1 MPFAFEHLFRFGDVD
16 RGVATCKRPCDRQR
30 SRRRPPTSSDIGRP
44 IRLPHASRSAVSTAH
59 LAKLLPLIALRI
71 AIIVSGTRAGLADFK
86 IGAMY
91 WSMAS
96 FMPSGLSAPYERPP
110 MVVPS
115 PNPVIPSEQTT
126 LTIIKVCACMVAT
139 DRRCGRIIGRSTTKV
154 STTSTL
160 NVEARRLEKLV
171 VERCMIARTM
181 RPSWPLLKGMERYHR
196 SSGYAAAQH
205 KRAIAAGSKCKYPP
219 K

>member
-1 MPFAFEHLFRFGDVD
+1 
-16 RGVATCKRPCDRQR
+16 
-30 SRRRPPTSSDIGRP
+30 
-44 IRLPHASRSAVSTAH
+44 
-59 LAKLLPLIALRI
+59 
-71 AIIVSGTRAGLADFK
+71 
-86 IGAMY
+86 
-91 WSMAS
+91 
-96 FMPSGLSAPYERPP
+96 

-115 PNPVIPSEQTT
+115 PKPVTPSEQTI

-160 NVEARRLEKLV
+160 NVEARRFEKLV
-171 VERCMIARTM
+171 VERCMVVRTM

-205 KRAIAAGSKCKYPP
+205 NALSPLALSASIRLSERAGQTPSRSLSGGVHRPIGRQANSGWLQAARKFPRDPNEAEKLRRTIIDAIVDG
-219 K
+219 

>member
-1 MPFAFEHLFRFGDVD
+1 
-16 RGVATCKRPCDRQR
+16 
-30 SRRRPPTSSDIGRP
+30 
-44 IRLPHASRSAVSTAH
+44 
-59 LAKLLPLIALRI
+59 
-71 AIIVSGTRAGLADFK
+71 
-86 IGAMY
+86 
-91 WSMAS
+91 
-96 FMPSGLSAPYERPP
+96 

-115 PNPVIPSEQTT
+115 PKPVTPSEQTI

-181 RPSWPLLKGMERYHR
+181 RPSWPFLKGMERYHR

-205 KRAIAAGSKCKYPP
+205 KRAIAAGSSRKYPF